1 MKNELTD
8 EIYGGA
14 LNALKTLRELALS
27 SGSDEVRFK
36 AAMALLDLAEFISRP
51 SEPQGDP
58 GAHCVD

>member
-1 MKNELTD
+1 MKNRLTA
-8 EIYGGA
+8 EIYDGA
-14 LNALKTLRELALS
+14 DDALKTLRELASS

-36 AAMALLDLAEFISRP
+36 AAMTLLDLAADVSRP